1 MALRISIDSDTWWH
15 LRAGAE
21 IVERRAVITE
31 DPFSITRYQESWRYP
46 GWLAQLVLFEA
57 YQGMGFAGL
66 NIITALMVTIAFMW
80 IWRFIEGPLVLR
92 SALIIL
98 AATASGVYWSARP
111 QIMTFA
117 LSGVFIHLLERE
129 QGGEKIPLWIY
140 LSVMALWGNLHGG
153 FVIGFLLIGA
163 YLGGQLLQ
171 IIGGAIRDAVSWRKF
186 FELNRLLLL
195 RFVWIVVVSLLGLSL
210 NSHGPSLLLYPFKTV
225 SIGVLR
231 EYIQEWQ
238 SPDFHM
244 LGVQPFLWMIV
255 LAFGGFGLK
264 KGQTRPTDY
273 LLVLGFMLMSFWAAR
288 NIAVFALGAVV
299 PISRALA
306 SIPIKVNWKGSSK
319 QVAPSV
325 QKYLNVFLA
334 ITFLIAAMIKV
345 SLPLNNGYNQKKLD
359 EIFPSAA
366 MTHLAEHVA
375 SGPIFNSYN
384 WGAYLIWE
392 LYPEY
397 RSFVDGRTDLFNDEI
412 LEDYLAAWRGEAAWK
427 DIFNQWEIEI
437 ALIEPSS
444 PIASKLQAEGWQLE
458 FEDSK
463 SVIFTKP
470 GDS

>member
-1 MALRISIDSDTWWH
+1 MALRVSTDSDTWWH

-31 DPFSITRYQESWRYP
+31 DPFSLTRYQETWRYP
-46 GWLAQLVLFEA
+46 GWLAQLALFGA
-57 YQGMGFAGL
+57 YQVLGFAGL
-66 NIITALMVTIAFMW
+66 NIITALMVTLAFMW

-92 SALIIL
+92 SALILL

-117 LSGVFIHLLERE
+117 LSGAFIHFLERE

-140 LSVMALWGNLHGG
+140 LFVMALWGNLHGG
-153 FVIGFLLIGA
+153 FVVGFLLLGA

-171 IIGGAIRDAVSWRKF
+171 ILGTALRDPVNWRNVY
-186 FELNRLLLL
+186 EQNREVLL
-195 RFVWIVVVSLLGLSL
+195 RLVWIVVVSLLGISL
-210 NSHGPSLLLYPFKTV
+210 NPHGPSLLIYPFKTV

-244 LGVQPFLWMIV
+244 LEVQPFIWMIV

-264 KGQTRPTDY
+264 KKQVHPTDY

-288 NIAVFALGAVV
+288 NIAIFALSAII

-306 SIPIKVNWKGSSK
+306 AIDIRFTWKGSSS

-325 QKYLNVFLA
+325 QKYLNAFLA
-334 ITFLIAAMIKV
+334 ITILIAAMIKI
-345 SLPLNNGYNQKKLD
+345 SIPLNNDYNQKALA
-359 EIFPSAA
+359 EIYPSAA
-366 MTHLAEHVA
+366 MVHLATKME

-397 RSFVDGRTDLFNDEI
+397 RSFVDGRTDLFDDEI
-412 LEDYLAAWRGEAAWK
+412 LEQYLATWRGEATWE
-427 DIFNQWEIEI
+427 DNFNQWDIEI

-444 PIASKLQAEGWQLE
+444 PIALKLRTEGWELE
-458 FEDSK
+458 FEDVK

-470 GDS
+470 KDR